1 MIASL
6 ANIVCMR
13 WDFKCYSGSYLY
25 DPSIEYAYLA
35 SNKLT
40 WHDINMEPIE
50 IKSLKG
56 TLTTHLIDFSGSMPY
71 TLCQD
76 VQLIAGRKY
85 EVQYSLL

>member
-1 MIASL
+1 
-6 ANIVCMR
+6 
-13 WDFKCYSGSYLY
+13 
-25 DPSIEYAYLA
+25 
-35 SNKLT
+35 
-40 WHDINMEPIE
+40 MEPIE